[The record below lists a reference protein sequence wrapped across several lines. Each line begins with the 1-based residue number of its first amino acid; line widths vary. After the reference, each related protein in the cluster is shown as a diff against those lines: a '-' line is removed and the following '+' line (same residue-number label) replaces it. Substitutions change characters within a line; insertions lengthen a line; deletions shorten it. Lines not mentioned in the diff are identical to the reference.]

1 MTLGDF
7 KEVFVALW
15 NLIVY
20 ILIQETGYEAGADYY
35 R

>member
-1 MTLGDF
+1 MKLGDF

-20 ILIQETGYEAGADYY
+20 ILISETGYEDGKEYY

>member
-15 NLIVY
+15 NLIVF
-20 ILIQETGYEAGADYY
+20 ILVSETGYEEGEAYY